1 MDGERLREVDI
12 RADLS
17 FQIDRRMT
25 WRLNYV
31 GDMMKV

>member
-17 FQIDRRMT
+17 FQIKSRMT
-25 WRLNYV
+25 WRLDRV
-31 GDMMKV
+31 GDMEKV